1 LIGWLLDTNVV
12 SEAWKP
18 NADEQVLTWL
28 EAQLEENLFLSILTI
43 AEGDKGLSKLDPDDP
58 KRAKFGIKWQAL
70 EDRFEGR
77 ILPLSN
83 PIVRRWGSISGTLE
97 RSGQPASVIDT
108 MLAATA
114 LEHDLYFATR
124 NTEHAKNSGAALFNP
139 WKDNPANFPLS

>member
-1 LIGWLLDTNVV
+1 MIGWLLDTNVI

-18 NADEQVLTWL
+18 NPDEHVVGWL
-28 EAQLEENLFLSILTI
+28 EAQPEDRLYLSILTI
-43 AEGDKGLSKLDPDDP
+43 AEGEKGIAKLDPEDP
-58 KRAKFGIKWQAL
+58 RRAKFIVKWQAL

-77 ILPLSN
+77 ILPLAN
-83 PIVRRWGSISGTLE
+83 PITRRWGSISGALE
-97 RSGQPASVIDT
+97 KAGKPASVIDV

-124 NTEHAKNSGAALFNP
+124 NVDHCSNSGAALFNP